1 MNSRPSDMSLAP
13 YASTS
18 LNSKYRTILVDAGG
32 SSAILKDRGLIRRRA
47 VQAGLNDEGI
57 YNEKKAELL
66 EKLGRLN
73 CVAHQMG
80 A

>member
-1 MNSRPSDMSLAP
+1 M
-13 YASTS
+13 
-18 LNSKYRTILVDAGG
+18 DAGG